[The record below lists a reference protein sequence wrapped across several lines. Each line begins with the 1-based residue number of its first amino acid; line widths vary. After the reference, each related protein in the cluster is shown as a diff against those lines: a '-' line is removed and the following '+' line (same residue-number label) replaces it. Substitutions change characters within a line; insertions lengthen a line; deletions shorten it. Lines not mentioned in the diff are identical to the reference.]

1 MNVDKDFEDKLKY
14 LNLKELLTHWD
25 ETISQ
30 ARKAPSYTKFLKQI
44 IDREY
49 AAKKERARLQRIRSA
64 KFEETYGIETF
75 PFERQPGIA
84 KKKIMELFDSMT
96 YMTKKQNIIFMGPTG
111 VGKTGLSTSL
121 LVHAINSG
129 ASGRF
134 VTFPD
139 LLTELYQS
147 SADHSEKKVL
157 NRFLS
162 YDALLIDEMGYIDI
176 EPHQA
181 GLFFTLMKKR
191 HKKHTTIITT
201 QLGFSDWNAFLKN
214 AHLTSALVG
223 RITENSQLFNMN
235 KCVSIRETSVPTEL
249 S

>member
-1 MNVDKDFEDKLKY
+1 MEKDLEEKLRY
-14 LNLKELLTHWD
+14 LNLKELLIHWD
-25 ETISQ
+25 ETITH
-30 ARKAPSYTKFLKQI
+30 AKKDPSYTKFLKQI

-49 AAKKERARLQRIRSA
+49 AAKKERARLQRIHKA
-64 KFEETYGIETF
+64 KLEENYVIETF
-75 PFERQPGIA
+75 PFDRQPAIA
-84 KKKIMELFDSMT
+84 KKKVMELFDSMT
-96 YMTKKQNIIFMGPTG
+96 YMEKKQNIIFMGPTG

-121 LVHAINSG
+121 LVHAINGG

-162 YDALLIDEMGYIDI
+162 YECLLIDEMGYIDI
-176 EPHQA
+176 DPHQA

-191 HKKHTTIITT
+191 HKKQTTIITT
-201 QLGFSDWNAFLKN
+201 QLGFSDWNGFLKN

-235 KCVSIRETSVPTEL
+235 KCVSIRETTTPIDL
-249 S
+249 N

>member
-1 MNVDKDFEDKLKY
+1 MEKDLEEKLRY

-25 ETISQ
+25 ETIVQ
-30 ARKAPSYTKFLKQI
+30 AKKDPSYTKFLNQI

-49 AAKKERARLQRIRSA
+49 AAKRERARLHRIMSA
-64 KFEETYGIETF
+64 KLEENYVIETF

-84 KKKIMELFDSMT
+84 KKKIMELFDSMI

-111 VGKTGLSTSL
+111 VGKTGLCTAL

-134 VTFPD
+134 ITFPD

-162 YDALLIDEMGYIDI
+162 YDCLLIDEMGYIEID
-176 EPHQA
+176 PHQA

-191 HKKHTTIITT
+191 HKKQTTLITT
-201 QLGFSDWNAFLKN
+201 QLGFSEWNGFLKN

-235 KCVSIRETSVPTEL
+235 KCVSIREATAPTDL
-249 S
+249 N

>member
-1 MNVDKDFEDKLKY
+1 MNVEKELEEKLRY

-25 ETISQ
+25 ETITQ
-30 ARKAPSYTKFLKQI
+30 AKKDPSYTKFLKQI

-49 AAKKERARLQRIRSA
+49 AAKKERARLHRIMKA
-64 KFEETYGIETF
+64 KLEENYVIETF
-75 PFERQPGIA
+75 PFNRQPGIA

-96 YMTKKQNIIFMGPTG
+96 YMTKKQNIIFIGPTG

-121 LVHAINSG
+121 LVHAINNG

-147 SADHSEKKVL
+147 SADHSEKKIL
-157 NRFLS
+157 KKFLS
-162 YDALLIDEMGYIDI
+162 YEALLIDEMGYIDI
-176 EPHQA
+176 DPHQA

-191 HKKHTTIITT
+191 HKKQTTIITT
-201 QLGFSDWNAFLKN
+201 QLGFSDWNSFLKN

-223 RITENSQLFNMN
+223 RLTENSQLFNMN
-235 KCVSIRETSVPTEL
+235 KCVSIRDTSVPIDL
-249 S
+249 N